1 MRLFDT
7 PSSAYLGVLLE
18 ILNSPD
24 FRVSPRDKAIREKI
38 AYQFT
43 VEQPDS
49 GPIVTK
55 SAARNEIIVKYLQS
69 EFALYSRGETSVE
82 EFAKASSFWNRL
94 SNPDGSVNSAYGH
107 LIFFDRSCG
116 HPEFEQGEGGDNSTM
131 RSPWE
136 WARLSLLSDKDTRQA
151 IIKFHKRSHLW
162 VGNRDQT
169 CTVYGN
175 FLIRDDKLHLIM
187 HMRSNDAVK
196 GLVYDMPWFCY
207 LLKRMAI
214 ELADNG
220 YRNLKVGTYTHI
232 ADSMHIY
239 DTDVP
244 KAWDMVGK
252 SE

>member
-1 MRLFDT
+1 
-7 PSSAYLGVLLE
+7 
-18 ILNSPD
+18 LNSSD
-24 FRVSPRDKAIREKI
+24 FKVSPRDKAIREKI

-43 VEQPDS
+43 VENPDPN
-49 GPIVTK
+49 PIVTK

-69 EFALYSRGETSVE
+69 EFALYARGETMVE

-94 SNPDGSVNSAYGH
+94 SNPDGSINSAYGH
-107 LIFFDRSCG
+107 LIFYDRSCG
-116 HPEFEQGEGGDNSTM
+116 NPPFELGDSAKNEDPTGM

-136 WARLSLLSDKDTRQA
+136 WARLALLSDKDTRQA

-175 FLIRDDKLHLIM
+175 FLIREDKLHLIM

-207 LLKRMAI
+207 LLKRMTL
-214 ELADNG
+214 ELLDNG
-220 YRNLKVGTYTHI
+220 YRNLQVGTYTHI

-239 DTDVP
+239 ETDVP
-244 KAWDMVGK
+244 KAWDMIGK